1 MSDTPLDRALAMVW
15 ARRTLTVAE
24 LMVAFS
30 EKENEALKKEIAEL
44 KKYLP
49 SPAELPEPAE
59 TYMMTQYLVD
69 GKAHKPAHCLVV
81 AKIYY
86 DVLRED
92 SVLQITALKKE
103 IAALKV
109 ELADEK
115 AIVDRIWAIFGT
127 PSYEELKGRSIYD
140 MITNLQIQLAVAE
153 EENAALKEEID
164 LVKKE
169 IDELYDA
176 QIMSIRETKP

>member
-49 SPAELPEPAE
+49 APEELPEPAE

-69 GKAHKPAHCLVV
+69 GTVHKPAHCRVV
-81 AKIYY
+81 ANIYY
-86 DVLRED
+86 DELRED

-103 IAALKV
+103 IAALEAKLRWCYDTSMFRFV
-109 ELADEK
+109 
-115 AIVDRIWAIFGT
+115 T
-127 PSYEELKGRSIYD
+127 PIITYQNWLDMIQMIEGRS
-140 MITNLQIQLAVAE
+140 
-153 EENAALKEEID
+153 
-164 LVKKE
+164 
-169 IDELYDA
+169 
-176 QIMSIRETKP
+176 